1 MVEDALGRAE
11 RYRSAANRYGEMA
24 KQAEDGYLAEVF
36 GKIAA
41 RYLVMAEDALR
52 SPERGGVGIGAASSL
67 GKGGGAGE

>member
-1 MVEDALGRAE
+1 
-11 RYRSAANRYGEMA
+11 MA

-52 SPERGGVGIGAASSL
+52 SPERGGVIGAASSL
-67 GKGGGAGE
+67 GQGGGAGE